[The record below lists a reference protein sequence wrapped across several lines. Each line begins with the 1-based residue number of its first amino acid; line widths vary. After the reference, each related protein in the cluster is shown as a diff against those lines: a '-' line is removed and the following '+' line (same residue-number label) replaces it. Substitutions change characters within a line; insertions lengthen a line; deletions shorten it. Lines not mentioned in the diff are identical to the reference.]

1 MIIKYYCDTYVKR
14 MALVCAYRIFDILSR
29 NQFMRLIKTDL
40 YGILIVIHILL
51 SRGDREN
58 YNNIMFTI
66 HHYFIGIGFVYNK
79 QDACASPWARD
90 EEDTADVMVKDSGTK
105 TAKNAISLIAGRVS
119 RRPQPVFFLCRFDV
133 SLFEIIMQFL
143 KKKTR
148 LPLR

>member
-79 QDACASPWARD
+79 
-90 EEDTADVMVKDSGTK
+90 
-105 TAKNAISLIAGRVS
+105 
-119 RRPQPVFFLCRFDV
+119 
-133 SLFEIIMQFL
+133 
-143 KKKTR
+143 
-148 LPLR
+148 